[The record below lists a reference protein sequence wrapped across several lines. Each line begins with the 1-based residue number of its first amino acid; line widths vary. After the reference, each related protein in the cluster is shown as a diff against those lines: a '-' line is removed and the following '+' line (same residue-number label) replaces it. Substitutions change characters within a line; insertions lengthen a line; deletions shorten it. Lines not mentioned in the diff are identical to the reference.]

1 MKIRI
6 TLDTSPLIGILQLR
20 RIRIIMEEN
29 SRRKTLFVSVISSFQ
44 QERQATLLAESIRSF
59 GGALAD
65 SPIWMFS
72 PAPGERLRKD
82 AVRLA
87 AEVFPLKVPDAIA
100 GYIFGAKVF
109 ALAEAERTTT
119 PDVKTIV
126 SIDPPCL
133 VVKQPL
139 LYDLGEEVD
148 AAVRPVHI
156 RNVGSP
162 VDAPPDGYWAG
173 IYDAV
178 GVEDVRTTVES
189 FVDAERIRSYFNTH
203 SFAVNAKKGLMR
215 RWLELFE
222 KLVSDK
228 EFQESYCRDER
239 HRVFLFQSVLSALLA
254 SGINEHRLLILPPD
268 YNYPYNLHGKV
279 PEARRP
285 AALNDLTSFTYE
297 GRSLHPHDVVD
308 IDLKEP
314 LKSWL
319 QERIDSMPQA

>member
-1 MKIRI
+1 
-6 TLDTSPLIGILQLR
+6 
-20 RIRIIMEEN
+20 MEEHL
-29 SRRKTLFVSVISSFQ
+29 RKKTLFVTVISSFE

-65 SPIWMFS
+65 SAIWMFS
-72 PAPGERLRKD
+72 PAPGEQFMKD
-82 AVRLA
+82 ADRLSARVVR
-87 AEVFPLKVPDAIA
+87 VKVPDAVA
-100 GYIFGAKVF
+100 KYIFGAKVF
-109 ALAEAERTTT
+109 ALAEAERMAS

-133 VVKQPL
+133 VVKPPL
-139 LYDLGEEVD
+139 LYGLGEDAD

-156 RNVGSP
+156 RNVGSQA
-162 VDAPPDGYWAG
+162 DAPPDGYWAG
-173 IYDAV
+173 IYKAV
-178 GVEDVRTTVES
+178 GVDDVSTTVES

-203 SFAVNAKKGLMR
+203 SFAVSANKGLMR

-239 HRVFLFQSVLSALLA
+239 HRVFLFQSTLSALLA
-254 SGINEHRLLILPPD
+254 SGIDEHRLRILPPD
-268 YNYPYNLHGKV
+268 YNYPYNLHGKI
-279 PEARRP
+279 PEAKKP

-319 QERIDSMPQA
+319 QERTDSMSQA